1 MLERT
6 LKMHP
11 KWVGRVTIHTKGLT
25 SWIKCKLLQIMKQPE
40 STSMPAS
47 CFLPSE
53 KIKYNIIFSFLM
65 KCLKRNRMEVF
76 VSQVGIAVS
85 LKRNC

>member
-1 MLERT
+1 
-6 LKMHP
+6 
-11 KWVGRVTIHTKGLT
+11 
-25 SWIKCKLLQIMKQPE
+25 
-40 STSMPAS
+40 MPAS

-76 VSQVGIAVS
+76 VSQVGIANREGKHQPLS
-85 LKRNC
+85 